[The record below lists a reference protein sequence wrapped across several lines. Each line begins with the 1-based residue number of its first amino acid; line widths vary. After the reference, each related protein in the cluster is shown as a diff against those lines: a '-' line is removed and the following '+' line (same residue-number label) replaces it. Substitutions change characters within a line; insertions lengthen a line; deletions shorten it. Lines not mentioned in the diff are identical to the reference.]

1 MRTFGLIGYPLSHSF
16 SKKFFGEKFLKEGI
30 TDCSYE
36 NFSLPSI
43 QNFDQLIAEI
53 PFEGLNVTI
62 PYKQLVI
69 PYLDFINEI
78 VAKTGACN
86 CISFKKGKLTGY
98 NTDTIGFE
106 QSLKKHLLPQ
116 HTKALILG
124 TGGAAKAIIYVM
136 EKLQIDYISVTRKV
150 GNTKN
155 NLITYEAI
163 TDDLI
168 KSHTLI
174 INTTPLGM
182 YPEVNTAPPINYNLL
197 TNSHYLFDLVYNPE
211 MTLFLKKGKYR
222 GAIIQNGFEMLII
235 QALESWKIWNN
246 DEDKGKSLL
255 NLTGH

>member
-1 MRTFGLIGYPLSHSF
+1 MRIFGLIGYPLSHSF
-16 SKKFFGEKFLKEGI
+16 SKKFFSEKFLKEGI

-43 QNFDQLIAEI
+43 QNFDKLIAEI

-69 PYLDFINEI
+69 PYLNFMTET

-86 CISFKKGKLTGY
+86 CISFRKGKLTGY
-98 NTDTIGFE
+98 NTDTIGLE

-136 EKLQIDYISVTRKV
+136 EKLKIEYISVTRKV
-150 GNTKN
+150 NNAKN
-155 NLITYEAI
+155 NIMPYEAI

-182 YPEVNTAPPINYNLL
+182 YPDIEAFPSINYDLL
-197 TNSHYLFDLVYNPE
+197 TTSHYIFDLVYNHE
-211 MTLFLKKGKYR
+211 MTLFLKKGKAR
-222 GAIIQNGFEMLII
+222 GAIIQNGFEMLVI

-246 DEDKGKSLL
+246 DED
-255 NLTGH
+255 